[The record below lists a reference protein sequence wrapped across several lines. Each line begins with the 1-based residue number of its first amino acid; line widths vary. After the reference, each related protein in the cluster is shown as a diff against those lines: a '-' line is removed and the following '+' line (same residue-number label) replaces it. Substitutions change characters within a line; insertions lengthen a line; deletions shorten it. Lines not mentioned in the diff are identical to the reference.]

1 MNSPRIKVARALSLM
16 LSALA
21 LGTLAACNTVS
32 GMGTDIE
39 QTSDNTKKAFGG
51 TPDPAPGQTKQ
62 GDTQK

>member
-1 MNSPRIKVARALSLM
+1 MNTRGMKVARAITLTC
-16 LSALA
+16 SALA

>member
-1 MNSPRIKVARALSLM
+1 MKARGIKRTLTLTFSMLAIASLV
-16 LSALA
+16 
-21 LGTLAACNTVS
+21 ACNTVS
-32 GMGTDIE
+32 GFGTDIE

>member
-1 MNSPRIKVARALSLM
+1 MKSREIKRTLTLTFS
-16 LSALA
+16 
-21 LGTLAACNTVS
+21 TLAIASLVACNTVS
-32 GMGTDIE
+32 GFGTDIE

>member
-1 MNSPRIKVARALSLM
+1 MNSRTKKIARVVTLALSALSL
-16 LSALA
+16 A
-21 LGTLAACNTVS
+21 TLAACNTVS
-32 GMGTDIE
+32 GLGTDIE

>member
-1 MNSPRIKVARALSLM
+1 MNSRGIKIARIVTLK

-39 QTSDNTKKAFGG
+39 QTSDNTKRAFGG

>member
-1 MNSPRIKVARALSLM
+1 MNSRGIKAARIVTLT

-39 QTSDNTKKAFGG
+39 ETSDNTKKAFGG
-51 TPDPAPGQTKQ
+51 KPDPAPGQTKQ

>member
-1 MNSPRIKVARALSLM
+1 MRSQAGKFARTVTLT

-21 LGTLAACNTVS
+21 LGTLVACNTVS
-32 GMGTDIE
+32 GLGEDVE

-62 GDTQK
+62 GDVQK

>member
-1 MNSPRIKVARALSLM
+1 MNSRGIKAARIVTLTLST
-16 LSALA
+16 LA

>member
-1 MNSPRIKVARALSLM
+1 MNSRGIKLARAATITLS
-16 LSALA
+16 
-21 LGTLAACNTVS
+21 TLAVVALVACNTVS

-39 QTSDNTKKAFGG
+39 ETSDNTKKAFGG